1 MNPKTSS
8 QDVQTTDKADWLL
21 ISEAVLRVG
30 DFPSLDDLLHHALNS
45 WLQQVAPELRW
56 KVAVDLY
63 TTEQISLGRAAELA
77 GLNYFVFME
86 KLREAGIALVDAEV
100 ETETQQK
107 QQQALVD
114 EILNLPE
121 S

>member
-1 MNPKTSS
+1 MNPVTPT
-8 QDVQTTDKADWLL
+8 QDLQTTDKADWLV
-21 ISEAVLRVG
+21 ISEAVLRIG
-30 DFPSLDDLLHHALNS
+30 KFPSLDDLLHHALNC

-63 TTEQISLGRAAELA
+63 TTEQVSLGRAAEIA

-100 ETETQQK
+100 TTEAQK
-107 QQQALVD
+107 EQQQVLID
-114 EILNLPE
+114 EILNLPR

>member
-1 MNPKTSS
+1 MNPDTSS
-8 QDVQTTDKADWLL
+8 QDVQTPDKADWLL

-30 DFPSLDDLLHHALNS
+30 NFPSLDDLLHHVLNY

-63 TTEQISLGRAAELA
+63 TTEQVSLGRAAEIA

-86 KLREAGIALVDAEV
+86 KLREAGIALVGAEV
-100 ETETQQK
+100 ETE
-107 QQQALVD
+107 ALQRQ
-114 EILNLPE
+114 NFLPLE
-121 S
+121 CFKHR